1 MDISRF
7 YGGASLRPRHRYLE
21 SAKECVEASNGEN
34 LEIVLL
40 PPESGDQPCDSDE
53 EYDDECLDEIGIPE
67 ETAGEVEIHG
77 EEFEDRDFQETREG
91 IRWKKY
97 EELSLTEVEP
107 IVMPDEIMRLGEL
120 PMFEIFS
127 LFFRTICLIS
137 LWNKL
142 ICMRQGT
149 KMCIISRPIALK
161 CENFWV

>member
-91 IRWKKY
+91 IRWKKN

-127 LFFRTICLIS
+127 LFFFGRY
-137 LWNKL
+137 
-142 ICMRQGT
+142 
-149 KMCIISRPIALK
+149 A
-161 CENFWV
+161 